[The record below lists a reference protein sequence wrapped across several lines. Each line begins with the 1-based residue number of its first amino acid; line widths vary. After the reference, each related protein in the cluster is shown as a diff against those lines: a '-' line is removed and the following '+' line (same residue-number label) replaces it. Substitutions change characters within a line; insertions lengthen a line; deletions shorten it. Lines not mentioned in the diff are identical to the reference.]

1 MRKQVKNHASK
12 SAFVQ
17 VLRSN
22 RGKTATFYM
31 TYENNREWNAKIFK
45 GIIESAGLDSVVIS
59 DPATGMRYLLLTR
72 NVDYVTFDVPISTKI
87 RKRKITKREACCL
100 QQLASLLLFSQL
112 ESFFNFPQHPKHMCY
127 WCRSLNSSFRQLHGN
142 PFIILCPVQLSF
154 HSEQLNRL
162 QQAFIRNKDRL

>member
-1 MRKQVKNHASK
+1 MMRKQVKNNASN

-17 VLRSN
+17 ILRSN

-72 NVDYVTFDVPISTKI
+72 NVDYVTFDVPISTKN
-87 RKRKITKREACCL
+87 RKKEK
-100 QQLASLLLFSQL
+100 
-112 ESFFNFPQHPKHMCY
+112 
-127 WCRSLNSSFRQLHGN
+127 
-142 PFIILCPVQLSF
+142 
-154 HSEQLNRL
+154 
-162 QQAFIRNKDRL
+162 